1 MNKPAHAAIA
11 LGGNIGDTQ
20 TIVETLEAAIKTLA
34 TTPGI
39 VVESQSSWY
48 RTKAIGPTQPD
59 YVNSCIVLKVTLS
72 PVNLLTNL
80 LKIEE
85 KFGRV
90 RTEHWGP
97 RTLDLDLLLYDDI
110 ILNQFDLQIPHPR
123 MHQRAFVLVPL
134 AEIAG
139 NWLYPISQQLIKDL
153 VLEVDISDVQLL
165 QG

>member
-1 MNKPAHAAIA
+1 MNKPARAAIA
-11 LGGNIGDTQ
+11 LGGNIGDSP
-20 TIVETLEAAIKTLA
+20 TILQAAIKTLA

-48 RTKAIGPTQPD
+48 KTKAIGPIQPD
-59 YVNSCIVLKVTLS
+59 YINGCVVLQVTIS
-72 PVNLLTNL
+72 PINLLTTL
-80 LKIEE
+80 LTVEE

-110 ILNQFDLQIPHPR
+110 ILNQSDLQIPHPR
-123 MHQRAFVLVPL
+123 MNQRAFVLVPL

-139 NWLYPISQQLIKDL
+139 NWLDPLSQQLIKDL
-153 VLEVDISDVQLL
+153 VLQVDTCDVQLL
-165 QG
+165 QAN